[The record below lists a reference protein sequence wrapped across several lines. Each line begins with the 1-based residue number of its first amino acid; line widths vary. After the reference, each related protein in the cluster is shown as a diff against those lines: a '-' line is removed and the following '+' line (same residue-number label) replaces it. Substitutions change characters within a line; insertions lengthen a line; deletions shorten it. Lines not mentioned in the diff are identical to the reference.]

1 MGGTLKSITWG
12 GIKKFP
18 RKLIPMKSRG
28 LLSVLAFSE
37 KRENI
42 LFLLLKEPKTLSEIK
57 SHLNVT
63 SPEILPRIKEMETKN
78 LICKDDKHYV
88 LTPIGKVVAKF
99 FQPLINTLHV
109 IEENEEFWEK
119 HMVEAVPQEFL
130 ERICELGSCRLVEN
144 RLENMYEPHT
154 EFFENVSKSELVMGI
169 APIFNPAYPSFFLQL
184 AQRKVHIALIL
195 TKNVFEKVKKEYE
208 DTLQRFLD
216 YNNTSLYILNGD
228 IKLAFVV
235 TNEFLS
241 LSLFFR
247 NGTFDAHRDLIS
259 FDKSALKWG
268 DELFKY
274 YKERSEEIKS
284 L

>member
-1 MGGTLKSITWG
+1 
-12 GIKKFP
+12 
-18 RKLIPMKSRG
+18 MKSRG

-42 LFLLLKEPKTLSEIK
+42 LFLLLEEPRTLAEIK
-57 SHLNVT
+57 DHFNIS

-78 LICKDDKHYV
+78 LIYKDNKHYV

-119 HMVEAVPQEFL
+119 HMVEAIPQHFL
-130 ERICELGSCRLVEN
+130 ERIGELGSCGLVEN

-154 EFFENVSKSELVMGI
+154 EFFENIAKSEFVMGV

-184 AQRKVHIALIL
+184 AQRKVSIALIL
-195 TKNVFEKVKKEYE
+195 TKNVFEKVKNEHGNN
-208 DTLQRFLD
+208 LQRFSD
-216 YNNTSLYILNGD
+216 YNNTSVHILDED

-235 TNEFLS
+235 TSKFLS
-241 LSLFFR
+241 LSLFFK
-247 NGTFDAHRDLIS
+247 NGTFDAQRDLIS

-268 DELFKY
+268 EELFKY
-274 YKERSEEIKS
+274 YKERSEEIKR